1 MTRFRK
7 SNGHWPKPLYQTLE
21 PGQKK
26 RMAVLALLSLRD
38 VTRSGSGAE
47 VRMTGMRAWLAGGN
61 ADFASSGIH
70 K

>member
-7 SNGHWPKPLYQTLE
+7 SNEHWPKPLYQTLE

-38 VTRSGSGAE
+38 MSDA
-47 VRMTGMRAWLAGGN
+47 RARLEN
-61 ADFASSGIH
+61 DEDD
-70 K
+70 